1 MSKKTPTNR
10 LKHLD
15 EAKLRRY
22 IVHQHFRI
30 KHLKTQNELMER
42 QLRRAFGTNRGIFKF
57 FYKLALVCDGIL
69 NAVSIL
75 FSKRR
80 RKK

>member
-10 LKHLD
+10 LRHLH

-30 KHLKTQNELMER
+30 KHLKAQNELLES
-42 QLRRAFGTNRGIFKF
+42 QLRRAFGTNHRIFKF

-69 NAVSIL
+69 STVRIL

-80 RKK
+80 NKK